1 MSRLRRYGIK
11 PDDSKTVNQ
20 WGLRGRIP
28 VDPLRPQYI
37 WDDYYDVPQ
46 TIYYL
51 EENTREM
58 TEEEKADFEA
68 DRKAFRQ
75 RYLNLIV
82 AERERLSKEMGE
94 KRW

>member
-1 MSRLRRYGIK
+1 MSHLRRQGIK
-11 PDDSKTVNQ
+11 PDDSKTVIQ

-28 VDPLRPQYI
+28 VDPLKPQYV
-37 WDDYYDVPQ
+37 WDNYYDVPQ

-51 EENTREM
+51 KENTREM

-75 RYLNLIV
+75 RYLDLIV
-82 AERERLSKEMGE
+82 AERERLSKEMEE
-94 KRW
+94 KR

>member
-1 MSRLRRYGIK
+1 MSHLRRHGIK